1 MEKKLTDKEMLM
13 DYLKL
18 EQYLKGIGDQNRLR
32 ILSYL
37 MHQSLCVCELTELL
51 QMTQPAIS
59 QHMKKLK
66 EAGIVSEEKRGRWTI
81 WSIQVRHPQY
91 PVLIHL
97 LSLLPKPERTVEDL
111 IKEGKKVK
119 CEA

>member
-1 MEKKLTDKEMLM
+1 MLM
-13 DYLKL
+13 DYIAL

-59 QHMKKLK
+59 QHMRKLK
-66 EAGIVSEEKRGRWTI
+66 DAGIVSEEKRGRWTI
-81 WSIQVRHPQY
+81 WSLQVRHPQY

-97 LSLLPKPERTVEDL
+97 LSLLPAPTRTVEDL
-111 IKEGKKVK
+111 IKEGKKVM

>member
-1 MEKKLTDKEMLM
+1 KNITHKEMLM
-13 DYLKL
+13 DYLEL
-18 EQYLKGIGDQNRLR
+18 EQYLKGVGDQNRLR
-32 ILSYL
+32 ILTHL

-51 QMTQPAIS
+51 HMTQPAIS

-81 WSIQVRHPQY
+81 WSLQVRHPQY

-97 LSLLPKPERTVEDL
+97 LSLLPSPERTVDDL
-111 IKEGKKVK
+111 IKEGKKVM